1 MKHLSQKTYNTLGSD
16 YMKKDRNSFFS
27 QFGSY
32 GYQTQPQM
40 SSNMMMPNMA
50 TNMPQQYSNTNNVY
64 DDIDA
69 RLSKIERE
77 LSRLD
82 QRISNLENNL
92 TNIPST
98 TQNQTDFNFA
108 NSMYMV

>member
-1 MKHLSQKTYNTLGSD
+1 
-16 YMKKDRNSFFS
+16 MKKDRNSFFS

-32 GYQTQPQM
+32 GYQTNPQM
-40 SSNMMMPNMA
+40 NTNMMMPNMA
-50 TNMPQQYSNTNNVY
+50 NTNMQPQYTNTNSIY
-64 DDIDA
+64 DDIDS

-92 TNIPST
+92 VKST
-98 TQNQTDFNFA
+98 ANNSQTDFNFA